1 MTAQRAMT
9 AGGTPTPN
17 QAAHQLL
24 TQILERVGLTK
35 RQFLDRLADLG
46 YAFSDDDFANW
57 SRPGRSFPRDWP
69 ALRAMLQV
77 VIHDQPPQ
85 RRCTAAEALHF
96 LGLIGMPFPELH
108 GIAPLFAA
116 AEFTDAL
123 AAYLPVHDGVT
134 RRIVLSPTSLLGRE
148 GDLVAIHRLLARP
161 DVWLLTLT
169 GPPGVGKT
177 RLAMRVAE
185 CLEADAACVW
195 FVPLASINDPN
206 LVVPTIARALGLTV
220 GVDQLP
226 SEALVAYLRD
236 KHGVLVLDNFEH
248 LLAVAPGIAELRAA
262 RQLKIVITSRAPLH
276 ISGEHEFIVSP
287 LAIPDLTCP
296 ATAAV
301 LAQSPAVD
309 LFVQRTQAVVPSFT
323 LTDENAQ
330 HVATVC
336 ARLDGLPLAIELA
349 AARSKVFTPAALLTR
364 LGTSLRLLTSGPRD
378 LPTRQQT
385 LRGTIDWSYNL
396 LSDTEQQ
403 LFAQLGVFA
412 GGCTATTAEAVLE
425 TVAQNDEPLTTTPV
439 DVLDGL
445 AALLD
450 QSLLQREVNPDG
462 ELRFTML
469 ETIREYARERLA
481 AMGQLAHMRDRH
493 LACFLDLAE
502 AVAPLLAGP
511 RQVYWLNTMEREH
524 GNFRAALQWSIDSA
538 AIDSAARLGL
548 ALAAFW
554 EIHSHWTEGRA
565 WLEAV
570 LAHSGV
576 LPSVLRANVLR
587 VAGHLAR
594 VQGDWAGAAVHHEEA
609 LNLFQELQ
617 SPSGIAYTFNELGLV
632 LNDQGQCEQAI
643 TYHQQ
648 ALAGFRALGASREIA
663 VTLGHL
669 GRVAWFQS
677 DYPQAKHYYH
687 EALTLCRAYE
697 GKRDIV
703 DALTG
708 LANIARDQRDYDR
721 ALALRAEILM
731 LAQELEDVGA
741 IAWTL
746 QGEGDIAREQGH
758 TEQAAARFQQ
768 ALTLA
773 QQVGDRWGVAWAVT
787 NLGLVAGDRGD
798 AGQAMILLEDALARF
813 RDLQDRW
820 GIGWV
825 LCHIGFLAL
834 NQGNEG
840 RAGQCFQESLAF
852 FHIYCNKLG
861 VAVCLEGLAGIASR
875 TGYAKRSVQLLAMA
889 DTLRETIGT
898 PRSPIEQHDYDRQLT
913 PIRAQLSEEG
923 FATAWSIGRAAIIAN
938 VVTTIH
944 AASNTDWIA

>member
-9 AGGTPTPN
+9 AGKAPSPN

-24 TQILERVGLTK
+24 TQLLERVGLTK

-69 ALRAMLQV
+69 ALCAMLQV
-77 VIHDQPPQ
+77 VTHDQPRQ

-96 LGLIGMPFPELH
+96 LGLVGMPFPELH
-108 GIAPLFAA
+108 AIAPLFAP

-123 AAYLPVHDGVT
+123 AAYLPLHNGLT
-134 RRIVLSPTSLLGRE
+134 RRIGPSPTSLLGRE
-148 GDLVAIHRLLARP
+148 ADLVAIHRLLARP
-161 DVWLLTLT
+161 DLWLLTLT
-169 GPPGVGKT
+169 GSPGVGKT

-185 CLEADAACVW
+185 CLEAGGADNVW

-206 LVVPTIARALGLTV
+206 LVLPTIARALGLNV
-220 GVDQLP
+220 GIGQLP
-226 SEALVAYLRD
+226 GEALVAYLRD
-236 KHGVLVLDNFEH
+236 QHGVLVLDNFEH
-248 LLAVAPGIAELRAA
+248 VLAAAPEIAALRAA
-262 RQLKIVITSRAPLH
+262 RQLKIVITSRAPLR
-276 ISGEHEFIVSP
+276 ISGEHEFVVPP
-287 LAIPDLTCP
+287 LAIPDPTRP

-309 LFVQRTQAVVPSFT
+309 LFVQRAQAVVPGFT
-323 LTDENAQ
+323 LTDQNAQ
-330 HVATVC
+330 HVAAVC

-364 LGTSLRLLTSGPRD
+364 LGTSLSLLTSGPRD

-385 LRGTIDWSYNL
+385 LRGTIDWSYKL
-396 LSDTEQQ
+396 LSDTERQ

-412 GGCTATTAEAVLE
+412 GGCTATTAEAVLQAVARSDGTLAE
-425 TVAQNDEPLTTTPV
+425 TSA

-450 QSLLQREVNPDG
+450 QSLLQRDVSADG

-469 ETIREYARERLA
+469 ETIREYACERLA
-481 AMGQLAHMRDRH
+481 ATGQLAHVRNRH

-502 AVAPLLAGP
+502 AVAPMLAGP
-511 RQVYWLNTMEREH
+511 CQVNCLNILEREYV
-524 GNFRAALQWSIDSA
+524 NFRAALQWAIESG
-538 AIDSAARLGL
+538 AIDSVARLSL

-554 EIHSHWTEGRA
+554 EIHSHWRTEGRT

-570 LAHSGV
+570 VAHSGV
-576 LPSVLRANVLR
+576 LPAVLRANVLR
-587 VAGHLAR
+587 VTGHLAR
-594 VQGDWAGAAVHHEEA
+594 VQGDWAGAAVHHAEA
-609 LNLFQELQ
+609 LNLFQMLHN
-617 SPSGIAYTFNELGLV
+617 PSGIAHTFNELGLV

-643 TYHQQ
+643 SYHRQ
-648 ALAGFRALGASREIA
+648 ALAGFRALGQSREIA

-677 DYPQAKHYYH
+677 DYAQAKRSYH
-687 EALTLCRAYE
+687 EALTLCRAYQD
-697 GKRDIV
+697 KRDIV

-708 LANIARDQRDYDR
+708 LANIARDQRDYDQ

-731 LAQELEDVGA
+731 LAQELEDVGT

-758 TEQAAARFQQ
+758 TEQAAMLFQQ

-773 QQVGDRWGVAWAVT
+773 QQVGDRWGIAWAVT

-798 AGQAMILLEDALARF
+798 AEQAMILLEDALARF
-813 RDLQDRW
+813 RDLQDRR
-820 GIGWV
+820 GIGWT
-825 LCHIGFLAL
+825 LCHIGFLAH
-834 NQGNEG
+834 NQGDG
-840 RAGQCFQESLAF
+840 ARAGHCFQESLAS
-852 FHIYCNKLG
+852 FHVYCNKLG
-861 VAVCLEGLAGIASR
+861 IAVCLEGLARVASR
-875 TGYAKRSVQLLAMA
+875 AGHPERSVQLLATA
-889 DTLRETIGT
+889 ATLRETMGT
-898 PRSPIEQHDYDRQLT
+898 PRSPIEQHDYDRQLAL
-913 PIRAQLSEEG
+913 IRAQLSEER
-923 FATAWSIGRAAIIAN
+923 FAEAWSVGRATIMAD
-938 VVTTIH
+938 VVNTIP
-944 AASNTDWIA
+944 AASNND